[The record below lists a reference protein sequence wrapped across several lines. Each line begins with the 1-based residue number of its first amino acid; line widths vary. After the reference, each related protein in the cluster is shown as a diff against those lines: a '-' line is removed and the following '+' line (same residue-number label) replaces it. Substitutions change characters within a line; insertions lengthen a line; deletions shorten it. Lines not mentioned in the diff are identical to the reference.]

1 LRTTSVDP
9 ALSEAASEAA
19 FTLFTIA
26 ALQGREFK
34 MKQGCIF
41 SLVLGTSCIL
51 FAQSGGT
58 AKPAESPKPDA
69 LQGSP
74 KITTATRGVQQF
86 WELETSLSG
95 AFEKKDKTA
104 IGKLLNDDFK
114 VWMPNQT
121 GSAVG
126 REDWLASGH
135 ENPKPVRLV
144 QMAVQFYQDVAV
156 VKFVGQGK
164 AETGSKVNPR
174 QYFVVDLWEKNDQG
188 WELTNRY
195 MAAINP
201 IQLPAKPNGKQ

>member
-1 LRTTSVDP
+1 
-9 ALSEAASEAA
+9 
-19 FTLFTIA
+19 
-26 ALQGREFK
+26 
-34 MKQGCIF
+34 MKHGCIF
-41 SLVLGTSCIL
+41 CLILVTSCML
-51 FAQSGGT
+51 FAQSDSS
-58 AKPAESPKPDA
+58 AKPTESALKPDA

-86 WELETSLSG
+86 WELERNLAE
-95 AFEKKDKTA
+95 AFEKKDKNA
-104 IGKLLNDDFK
+104 MGKFLNDDFK

-135 ENPKPVRLV
+135 ENPTPLRMV

-156 VKFVGQGK
+156 VKFVGQVK
-164 AETGSKVNPR
+164 VEAGSKGSPQ

>member
-1 LRTTSVDP
+1 
-9 ALSEAASEAA
+9 
-19 FTLFTIA
+19 
-26 ALQGREFK
+26 
-34 MKQGCIF
+34 MKSCCIF
-41 SLVLGTSCIL
+41 ALILVTSCVI
-51 FAQSGGT
+51 FAQRGGT

-86 WELETSLSG
+86 WELESNLAK
-95 AFEKKDKTA
+95 AFAKSDKNT

-121 GSAVG
+121 GSSVG

-135 ENPKPVRLV
+135 ENPAPVRLV

-156 VKFVGQGK
+156 VKFLGQGK
-164 AETGSKVNPR
+164 VDAGSKGSTQ
-174 QYFVVDLWEKNDQG
+174 QYFVVDLWEKNDEG

-195 MAAINP
+195 MAAIKP